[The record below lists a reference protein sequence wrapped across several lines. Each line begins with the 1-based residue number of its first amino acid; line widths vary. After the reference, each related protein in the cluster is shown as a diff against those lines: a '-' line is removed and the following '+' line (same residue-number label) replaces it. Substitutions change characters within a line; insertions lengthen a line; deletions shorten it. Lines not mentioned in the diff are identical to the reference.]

1 MEFTSLHAAVA
12 IIFTLSVI
20 ALYTYF
26 NGLRRDPNK
35 AFTFNIRSERGII
48 LVEVTNQVNP
58 KLGFEAHFYP
68 TKREQVEEFVK
79 SIDGEEMEIF
89 GFREGRQRPAY
100 AKPHMQQ
107 YFGKRVYT
115 FRGVNTDSHY
125 LDINLLG
132 EQIIDMCLQQQLTM
146 SEDRVKFD
154 MGLLRDLLFGFDY
167 KELQMATQVY
177 SPEMFDSIANAT
189 KEFSK
194 INALSYN
201 LRSGEDEPRKV
212 NYKWLQ
218 QAA

>member
-1 MEFTSLHAAVA
+1 MEFTTLQAALA
-12 IIFTLSVI
+12 IIFTLSVV

-35 AFTFNIRSERGII
+35 SFTF
-48 LVEVTNQVNP
+48 EVTNTRGVIIVKACNAVRSE
-58 KLGFEAHFYP
+58 LGFEAHFYP

-79 SIDGEEMEIF
+79 SIDGEELEIF
-89 GFREGRQRPAY
+89 AFREGRQRPTY

-154 MGLLRDLLFGFDY
+154 MGLLRDLLFGFEY
-167 KELQMATQVY
+167 EEMQLASQVY
-177 SPEMFDSIANAT
+177 SPEMFNSIVSAS

-194 INALSYN
+194 VNALSYKIQ
-201 LRSGEDEPRKV
+201 SDSVQPKV
-212 NYKWLQ
+212 SYKWLQ
-218 QAA
+218 QPA